1 MAARILAL
9 GALRI
14 LQSNEELSVQERWD
28 VHLVSNKQH
37 EKQIEDYVDRD
48 AVVAMTWGH
57 DAETATMQ

>member
-1 MAARILAL
+1 VAARILAL

-48 AVVAMTWGH
+48 AVVAMT
-57 DAETATMQ
+57 